1 MKNSEVMSASL
12 EGYSFDPSR
21 KPLQLDQEK
30 RKWLLCGARQMKNS
44 EVMPASLEGYSFD
57 PEPQATA
64 AGSRKAEVAA
74 LRRQANEELG
84 GDVCITGGLF
94 I

>member
-1 MKNSEVMSASL
+1 
-12 EGYSFDPSR
+12 
-21 KPLQLDQEK
+21 
-30 RKWLLCGARQMKNS
+30 MKNS

-57 PEPQATA
+57 PEPQATV

-84 GDVCITGGLF
+84 GDACIAGGLF

>member
-1 MKNSEVMSASL
+1 
-12 EGYSFDPSR
+12 
-21 KPLQLDQEK
+21 
-30 RKWLLCGARQMKNS
+30 MKNS

-57 PEPQATA
+57 PEPQATV
-64 AGSRKAEVAA
+64 AGSRNAKVAA

-84 GDVCITGGLF
+84 GDACIAGGLF

>member
-1 MKNSEVMSASL
+1 
-12 EGYSFDPSR
+12 
-21 KPLQLDQEK
+21 
-30 RKWLLCGARQMKNS
+30 MKNS

-57 PEPQATA
+57 PEPQATI

-84 GDVCITGGLF
+84 GDAWHRWRVIHLTPSC
-94 I
+94 

>member
-1 MKNSEVMSASL
+1 
-12 EGYSFDPSR
+12 
-21 KPLQLDQEK
+21 
-30 RKWLLCGARQMKNS
+30 MKNS
-44 EVMPASLEGYSFD
+44 EVMPASLEGVSFD
-57 PEPQATA
+57 HEPQATV

-84 GDVCITGGLF
+84 GDACITGGCF